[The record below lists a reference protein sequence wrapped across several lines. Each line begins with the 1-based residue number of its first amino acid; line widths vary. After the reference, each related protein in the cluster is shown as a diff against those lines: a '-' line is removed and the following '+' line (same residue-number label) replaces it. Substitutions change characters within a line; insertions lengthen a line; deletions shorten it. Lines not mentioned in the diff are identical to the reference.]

1 RRRLGA
7 AEARR
12 MTFATM
18 LFALA
23 IATTIA
29 SSRAASDD
37 AFLRAYAV
45 THDERDI
52 HIPACG
58 DVDAFEGEF
67 AFADVEIS
75 AHVPFPDVDRRG
87 RYTGRTRFAIRHV
100 TLHFPAAVIW
110 PGITERERAAV
121 KTALAAL
128 RHHEIGHVRVAAAEV
143 ARLNAGP
150 LTVTPDAEV
159 YRRTEVRRQDA
170 GLAAVARAQRA
181 YDALTEHGR
190 RQTRASGALRG
201 PATELRCDTQ

>member
-1 RRRLGA
+1 
-7 AEARR
+7 
-12 MTFATM
+12 MTFGTM

-29 SSRAASDD
+29 SPRAESDD

-45 THDERDI
+45 TLDLRDV

-100 TLHFPAAVIW
+100 TLHLPAAVTW
-110 PGITERERAAV
+110 PGMTERERAAV

-159 YRRTEVRRQDA
+159 YRRTEMRRQDA